1 MVKYMD
7 ICRICFNLFR
17 HYIVNGV
24 NGYMYW
30 NAVLE
35 PKGMSTWGWE
45 QNSMIIVNPE
55 TKEVMYNPEF
65 YVMKHFSHF
74 VQKGAKRL
82 TTSGVDSVDT
92 VAFKN
97 PDESIIIVI
106 SNKMIILE
114 LLILNLQVKYLK
126 LN

>member
-1 MVKYMD
+1 
-7 ICRICFNLFR
+7 
-17 HYIVNGV
+17 
-24 NGYMYW
+24 MYW

-45 QNSMIIVNPE
+45 QNSMITVNPE

-92 VAFKN
+92 VAFRN

-106 SNKMIILE
+106 SNKNDDSRIANIEFTGEIFEVELE
-114 LLILNLQVKYLK
+114 GHSFNTIVLE
-126 LN
+126 